1 VKITVVILAVIVAAL
16 TAATTVQLVTV
27 ADWRHQQQQR
37 QAAQAKLLATDDHE
51 ISALQ
56 NSVATL
62 IGQVSNPVDSLSAYT
77 DICNVQSQNDATGIT
92 QTYYY
97 PCTNQAQTTPQPGN

>member
-1 VKITVVILAVIVAAL
+1 MKITVVILAVIVAAL
-16 TAATTVQLVTV
+16 TAATTVQVVTV
-27 ADWRHQQQQR
+27 RDLQHQQQQR
-37 QAAQAKLLATDDHE
+37 QAAQTARLAGDDHE

-62 IGQVSNPVDSLSAYT
+62 IGQVSNPVDPLSAYT
-77 DICNVQSQNDATGIT
+77 DICNVQADNGQTGIT

-97 PCTNQAQTTPQPGN
+97 PCTNQAQTTPQPGT